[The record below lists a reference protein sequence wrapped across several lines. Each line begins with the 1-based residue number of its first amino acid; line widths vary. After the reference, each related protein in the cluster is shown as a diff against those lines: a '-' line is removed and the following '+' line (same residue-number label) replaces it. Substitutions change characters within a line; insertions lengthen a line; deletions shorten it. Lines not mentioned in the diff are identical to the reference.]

1 MKIQPDKINRLT
13 LKIESL
19 ITELR
24 RVESYHQDRIK
35 NVHPAYQQSARN
47 LIHYTALRSF
57 DITNLQRDLGN
68 LGLSRIARAEAHV
81 LASLQNCRF
90 ILKTL
95 IKENLPEKK
104 SDSITLKKARKL
116 IRSHSKNL
124 LGYRSKGRR
133 VRIMVT
139 LPRDAAYNYSMVRDL
154 LRAGMNTARINCAHD
169 NPEVWKGMIENIL
182 RANENLKKNCRI
194 SMDLAGPKIR
204 TASIQPH
211 PGVIRFRPKKNT
223 KGQVIRP
230 CEIFLVGQLQTGGQN
245 ELPVE
250 EKWLQHLE
258 PGDIIRLRDTRNK
271 KRTLLVM
278 SIEPTR
284 VVATC
289 SKTIYLMS
297 GIILTI
303 ERTGLTT
310 KVQELPPL
318 EQAIKLH
325 VGDSL
330 RITKEKVPGKPA
342 EYDHQGMLK
351 HEAFVACTS
360 TEIFHDVKKGERIIF
375 DDGKIQGLVSSVD
388 ESGMWVKITQAKQT
402 GSLLR
407 ADKGINLPDTNLRI
421 KGLTAKDRE
430 DLKFIVEN
438 ADVVN
443 VSFVNSKEDVKELLS
458 ALAELGSVNKLGI
471 ILKIETKNAF
481 NNLKDILLEGMKVYP
496 LGVMIA
502 RGDLAIESGWENM
515 ARIQREILSLAN
527 AAHVPDIWATQ
538 VLETLAKKGIPSRSE
553 ISDVATALDAECVM
567 LNKGPYILE
576 AVHLLD
582 QILRGLNK
590 YQNRNEKLTPIL
602 EIADSHR
609 SPKNSN

>member
-1 MKIQPDKINRLT
+1 MHPIMKIDPDKIRRLI
-13 LKIESL
+13 LEIESL

-24 RVESYHQDRIK
+24 RVESCHQDQIK
-35 NVHPAYQQSARN
+35 NVHPAYKQSARN

-81 LASLQNCRF
+81 LASLHNCRF
-90 ILKTL
+90 ILKTM
-95 IKENLPEKK
+95 IKQELREKK

-116 IRSHSKNL
+116 LQSHSKNL

-154 LRAGMNTARINCAHD
+154 LKAGMNTARINCAHD
-169 NPEVWKGMIENIL
+169 NPEVWKGMIENIH

-204 TASIQPH
+204 TASIEPH
-211 PGVIRFRPKKNT
+211 PGVLKFRPKKNT
-223 KGQVIRP
+223 KGQVIKP
-230 CEIFLVGQLQTGGQN
+230 CEISLVRILQQDGKN

-250 EKWLQHLE
+250 ERWLQDLQ

-271 KRTLLVM
+271 KRTLHVM
-278 SIEPTR
+278 SIKPNK
-284 VVATC
+284 VVVTC
-289 SKTIYLMS
+289 SKTTYLMS
-297 GIILTI
+297 GNILTI
-303 ERTGLTT
+303 ERTGLAT
-310 KVQELPPL
+310 KVQELPAL

-325 VGDSL
+325 IGDRL
-330 RITKEKVPGKPA
+330 RITKEQIPGKPA
-342 EYDHQGMLK
+342 EYNNEGLLK
-351 HEAFVACTS
+351 HEAIVACTS
-360 TEIFHDVKKGERIIF
+360 TAIFRDVKKGERIVF
-375 DDGKIQGLVSSVD
+375 DDGKIEGLVSDLD
-388 ESGMWVKITQAKQT
+388 ESGLWVKITQAKQS
-402 GSLLR
+402 GSFLR
-407 ADKGINLPDTNLRI
+407 ADKGINLPDTNLQIR
-421 KGLTAKDRE
+421 GLTAKDHE
-430 DLKFIVEN
+430 DLRFIVAN

-443 VSFVNSKEDVKELLS
+443 VSFVNSREDVKELLS
-458 ALAELGSVNKLGI
+458 ALVELGAVNKLGI

-502 RGDLAIESGWENM
+502 RGDLAVESGWENM

-582 QILRGLNK
+582 QILRG
-590 YQNRNEKLTPIL
+590 
-602 EIADSHR
+602 
-609 SPKNSN
+609 